1 MAAFWTLK
9 RNTDFRRLYYRG
21 KSQAHPLL
29 VTYVMKGRARQSRV
43 GITASV
49 KLGGAVRRN
58 RARRVISEAYRSLM
72 PQNAGRY
79 DIVFV
84 ARSRTLGA
92 KSCDVARVMR
102 AQLAALGVIRA

>member
-1 MAAFWTLK
+1 MAAFCTLK

-29 VTYVMKGRARQSRV
+29 VTYAMKGRGGTRV
-43 GITASV
+43 GITVSA

-58 RARRVISEAYRSLM
+58 RARRIIREAYRGLCSQK
-72 PQNAGRY
+72 PGRF

-84 ARSRTLGA
+84 ARARTMDAG
-92 KSCDVARVMR
+92 SGDVARVMR
-102 AQLAALGVIRA
+102 AQLAALGVLPQ